1 MRRSLASCI
10 LLGYLVG
17 AGAAEPALSAPEQ
30 DAGSADSIIVRG
42 RAAVRDLTESVARR
56 VDHWFGDKPFDPGGR
71 VSGSIGFKFL
81 AQQHESPE
89 MNLRFRARL
98 DLPNVKEKAYLFFG
112 QENERE
118 LITDQPEPFTR
129 RELLLPEDRKADQTL
144 FAGLGYA
151 LLDVIDFRAGV
162 RGGFKPYVQAR
173 YKTNWRLSERDGMD
187 FRETVFWRPD
197 DGVGATTA
205 LNFGHAYSPSVA
217 LRWQNAGTI
226 SKETD
231 GMAWSSSL
239 GLFKSYGADRM
250 ASLEALVSGAT
261 AASDDLREY
270 GVRAVWLQPIYRDW
284 TILEVSVG
292 HFWPQGDA
300 KAERSRNWA
309 LGVGVDIRF

>member
-1 MRRSLASCI
+1 MRRSLVSCI
-10 LLGYLVG
+10 LFGYLVG

-30 DAGSADSIIVRG
+30 DAGSQDSVVVRG
-42 RAAVRDLTESVARR
+42 RAAVRDLTEYVARH
-56 VDHWFGDKPFDPGGR
+56 VDRWFGDKPFEPGGR

-98 DLPNVKEKAYLFFG
+98 DLPNVKEKTYLFFG

-162 RGGFKPYVQAR
+162 RGGFKPYAQAR
-173 YKTNWRLSERDGMD
+173 YKKHWLVSERDGIE
-187 FRETVFWRPD
+187 FRETLFWKPD
-197 DGVGATTA
+197 DGFGSTTA
-205 LNFGHAYSPSVA
+205 FNYSHAYSPSVS
-217 LRWQNAGTI
+217 LRWQTAGTI

-231 GMAWSSSL
+231 GMAWSTSL
-239 GLFKSYGADRM
+239 GAFKSYGADRT

-261 AASDDLREY
+261 AAPDELAEY
-270 GVRAVWLQPIYRDW
+270 GVRAVWLQPIYREW

-292 HFWPQGDA
+292 HFWPQGEA
-300 KAERSRNWA
+300 KAERGRNWA